1 MAMLNV
7 VRYDPLVKAF
17 YEGLVARG
25 KPKKVALVAA
35 LRKTIV
41 LLNARLRDL
50 LHEPIRVA

>member
-1 MAMLNV
+1 
-7 VRYDPLVKAF
+7 
-17 YEGLVARG
+17 LVARG

-50 LHEPIRVA
+50 LNEPALAV